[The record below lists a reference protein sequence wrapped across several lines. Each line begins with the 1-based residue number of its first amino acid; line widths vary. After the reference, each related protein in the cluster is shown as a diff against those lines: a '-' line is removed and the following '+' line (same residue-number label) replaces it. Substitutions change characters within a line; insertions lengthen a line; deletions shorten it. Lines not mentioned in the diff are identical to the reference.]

1 MLLRLF
7 QSKNEIVRTV
17 NDQWQTNTAKQLP
30 TLKAPTGTAMNESS
44 SKTAPPP
51 KISVVICTSGVRSTL
66 ERTMLSLMEQTLPM
80 EDYELVLVVN
90 APEESTCLEVK
101 NSLSHLDA
109 ESKSRLRYVHEP
121 QPGLSL
127 ARNAGIHAS
136 EGTYIAFIDDD
147 GLAEPEWLEQIV
159 QRFDANDKIASVGGN
174 IFPVFEETPPSWV
187 TPQLYPYFSCFIFS
201 KEETFLEPGRYFFG
215 TNMAFRKD
223 VLLASGGFDARLGRK
238 GNSLLSNEEWTVF
251 HYIDQQNLLKLSS
264 PQVNVHHI
272 IPPSRLIRRFFI
284 RRLWWQGV
292 SDTVFQLQLD
302 RRDKWWVIKNALNK
316 FGDYYGSLLEKLR
329 TGVSTKHLAFFNLF
343 RWGGIIYALCTVP
356 AAEQCKPNNKGTFHD

>member
-1 MLLRLF
+1 M
-7 QSKNEIVRTV
+7 
-17 NDQWQTNTAKQLP
+17 
-30 TLKAPTGTAMNESS
+30 
-44 SKTAPPP
+44 
-51 KISVVICTSGVRSTL
+51 
-66 ERTMLSLMEQTLPM
+66 
-80 EDYELVLVVN
+80 
-90 APEESTCLEVK
+90 
-101 NSLSHLDA
+101 SHLDA

-292 SDTVFQLQLD
+292 SDTVFNSSWTGETMVGHQERLEQVWRLLRLASGEAPYRSLD
-302 RRDKWWVIKNALNK
+302 QTPCV
-316 FGDYYGSLLEKLR
+316 
-329 TGVSTKHLAFFNLF
+329 FNLSDG
-343 RWGGIIYALCTVP
+343 RYHLRALHRSGGRTMQTQQQRY
-356 AAEQCKPNNKGTFHD
+356 FS